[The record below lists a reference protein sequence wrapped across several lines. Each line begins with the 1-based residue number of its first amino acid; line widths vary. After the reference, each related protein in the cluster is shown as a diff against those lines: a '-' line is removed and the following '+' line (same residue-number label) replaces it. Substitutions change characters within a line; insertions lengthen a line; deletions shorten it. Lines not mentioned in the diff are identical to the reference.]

1 MIVGDNKVGIPNFPI
16 NLKSVILQGRTIS
29 YKLSPNLRMRPRPEE
44 NALAEDDR
52 KLFNFLNLI
61 KLQKLLSSIVK
72 LPDKINLPVTN
83 KN

>member
-1 MIVGDNKVGIPNFPI
+1 
-16 NLKSVILQGRTIS
+16 
-29 YKLSPNLRMRPRPEE
+29 MRPRPEE